1 MLYKLHCYDTSIC
14 ISMLKK
20 MSIGYYSAEF
30 HPKRKKLKYW
40 QKKRKQT

>member
-1 MLYKLHCYDTSIC
+1 MLYTLHCYDPSIY
-14 ISMLKK
+14 IPTLKE

-40 QKKRKQT
+40 QKKRK

>member
-1 MLYKLHCYDTSIC
+1 MLYMLHCYDPSIYAPTL
-14 ISMLKK
+14 LKE

-40 QKKRKQT
+40 QKKKK